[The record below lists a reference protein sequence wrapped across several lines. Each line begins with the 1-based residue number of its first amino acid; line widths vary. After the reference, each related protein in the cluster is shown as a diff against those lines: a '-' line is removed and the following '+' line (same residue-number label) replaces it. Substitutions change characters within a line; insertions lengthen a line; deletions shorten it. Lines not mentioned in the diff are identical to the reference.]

1 MRITDRIRFNTSRS
15 DLNRLHNRSGKIYK
29 ELSSGK
35 RINRPSDDPF
45 GALQATSL
53 STHKRL
59 LDQYARNID
68 TARIS
73 LYAADN
79 ALGQS
84 VDVITEARTTILSS
98 VSAVGDEKSHSV
110 MADKVSQLKEQLFN
124 LANSRVGDT
133 YIFGG
138 FQSTRKPYT
147 IDAVTNRVSYRGD
160 IGAMQLEIGEGS
172 LVETTL
178 KGASAFVRHRA

>member
-1 MRITDRIRFNTSRS
+1 MRITDRIRFNVSRS
-15 DLNRLHNRSGKIYK
+15 DLNRLHSRSSKIYK

-53 STHKRL
+53 TTHKRL

-68 TARIS
+68 TARIN

-84 VDVITEARTTILSS
+84 VDVITEARTTILTA

-110 MADKVSQLKEQLFN
+110 MADKISQLKEQLFN
-124 LANSRVGDT
+124 LANSR
-133 YIFGG
+133 FL
-138 FQSTRKPYT
+138 SP
-147 IDAVTNRVSYRGD
+147 
-160 IGAMQLEIGEGS
+160 S
-172 LVETTL
+172 L
-178 KGASAFVRHRA
+178 S